1 MCISAALGVGS
12 ALIGA
17 GSARSAARS
26 QERAAQQQ
34 LDLSRE
40 QYDTTR
46 ADLAPFR
53 DAGGNA
59 LAAYQFEL
67 GLGERPTF
75 GGTAP
80 QIQTIAGTPQAMPQG
95 NFRLADR
102 DNPEGFYD
110 ERGGFMGGR
119 PQSSPTRYS
128 VNGQVFDTME
138 QAQAFAAANTSGGQQ
153 YGGISMSPGTRFAM
167 EEGRDTIEAGAA
179 ARSGL
184 NSGATLAGLERLR
197 FGLSAQDRET
207 QLNRLGGLTQMG
219 QNAAGMNAANSA
231 NFTQNANNAFGA
243 MGNAQSAGAIGV
255 GNALQGGLQNL
266 TSMWGYQ
273 QAMQPQNSL
282 APTTSLRP
290 QARPF

>member
-40 QYDTTR
+40 QFETTR
-46 ADLAPFR
+46 QDLSPFR
-53 DAGGNA
+53 QAGGNA

-80 QIQTIAGTPQAMPQG
+80 QIQTIQGQTQGQAAQAAMPAILDRGQNQWNNYGQG
-95 NFRLADR
+95 GAA
-102 DNPEGFYD
+102 P
-110 ERGGFMGGR
+110 
-119 PQSSPTRYS
+119 SATPTRYS